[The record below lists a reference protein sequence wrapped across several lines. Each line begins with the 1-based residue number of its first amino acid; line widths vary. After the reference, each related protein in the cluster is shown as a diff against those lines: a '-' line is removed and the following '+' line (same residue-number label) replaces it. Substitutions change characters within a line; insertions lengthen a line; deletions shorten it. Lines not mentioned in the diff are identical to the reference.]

1 MVLVVELRHP
11 VIIMK
16 VDHMVVQDFGLM
28 EVKVLEFNI
37 NVIVVKAAVMD
48 LDLVKE
54 RILVSLRLHALNIF
68 TILQELHLNYGY

>member
-1 MVLVVELRHP
+1 MVLVVELRQQD
-11 VIIMK
+11 IIMK

-28 EVKVLEFNI
+28 VVKLLEFNI

-54 RILVSLRLHALNIF
+54 RILVSLRLHALNMF